1 MSTDTV
7 AKARLGDKILAAV
20 AALIALFYLIG
31 AWAAPGA
38 IELIQ
43 AALSLLF
50 LPFIWVWRTKPVL
63 SAAGFIVLLGAW
75 AAAWISQ
82 LPANL
87 GVTPW
92 ALTAPMAVYATSRY
106 VERRSIPRAVLTAA
120 LLGSFISPAMWRIDP
135 ESFLLSFQ
143 LDRRYITLLVVH
155 WAVLGSAY
163 FIAARYFDLDRQRE
177 RLAQERFYQAQEEER
192 LLIARELHDVLA
204 HSLTLIKVQANAG
217 IIAARTDTTAAEDT
231 LQSIR
236 DGADSALEEVRGIVT
251 ALRSTGPAA
260 LEPAQQLEHV
270 QGIIDG
276 FRTAGLKIDAE
287 LPSSYE
293 VSALTQLALV
303 RIISEGLTN
312 ALRHQGPGTH
322 VQLKLTLSDAARVT
336 LTSTATS
343 PTPSEV
349 SGSGVGLVGV
359 RERAQA
365 LGGHLTSSGDAQK
378 FTLDAELP
386 LHKDNHA

>member
-1 MSTDTV
+1 M
-7 AKARLGDKILAAV
+7 AKARLGDKILTAV

-143 LDRRYITLLVVH
+143 LDRRYITLLVAH

-177 RLAQERFYQAQEEER
+177 RLAQERFHQAQEEER
-192 LLIARELHDVLA
+192 LLIARELHDALA

-217 IIAARTDTTAAEDT
+217 IIAARTDSTAAEDT

-287 LPSSYE
+287 LPSSFE

-349 SGSGVGLVGV
+349 SGSDVGLVGV
-359 RERAQA
+359 KERAQA

-378 FTLDAELP
+378 FTLTAELP

>member
-1 MSTDTV
+1 MSTDAF
-7 AKARLGDKILAAV
+7 AKARLGDKILTAV
-20 AALIALFYLIG
+20 AVLIALFYLTS
-31 AWAAPGA
+31 AWANPGA

-75 AAAWISQ
+75 AAAWMSQ

-92 ALTAPMAVYATSRY
+92 ILTAPMAVYATSRY
-106 VERRSIPRAVLTAA
+106 VERRSIPRAVLIAA
-120 LLGSFISPAMWRIDP
+120 LLGSFVSPAMWRIDP

-177 RLAQERFYQAQEEER
+177 RLAQERFHQAQEEER

-217 IIAARTDTTAAEDT
+217 IIAARTDSTAAEDT

-251 ALRSTGPAA
+251 ALRSTGPSA

-276 FRTAGLKIDAE
+276 FRAAGLEIDAE

-322 VQLKLTLSDAARVT
+322 VRIKLTLSDAARVT
-336 LTSTATS
+336 LTSTASS

-349 SGSGVGLVGV
+349 SGSGVGLVGIK
-359 RERAQA
+359 ERAQA
-365 LGGHLTSSGDAQK
+365 LGGSLISSGDAQK
-378 FTLDAELP
+378 FTLAAELP

>member
-7 AKARLGDKILAAV
+7 AKARLGDKILTAV

-106 VERRSIPRAVLTAA
+106 VERRSIPRAVLAA
-120 LLGSFISPAMWRIDP
+120 AFLGSFISPAMWRIDP

-177 RLAQERFYQAQEEER
+177 RLAQERFHQAQEEER

-251 ALRSTGPAA
+251 ALRSTGPSA

-359 RERAQA
+359 KERAQA

-378 FTLDAELP
+378 FTLTAELP

>member
-1 MSTDTV
+1 M
-7 AKARLGDKILAAV
+7 AKARLGDEILTAV

-106 VERRSIPRAVLTAA
+106 VERRSIPRAVLAA
-120 LLGSFISPAMWRIDP
+120 AFLGSFISPAMWRIDP

-177 RLAQERFYQAQEEER
+177 RLAQERFHQAQEEER

-322 VQLKLTLSDAARVT
+322 VRLKLTLSDAARVT

-359 RERAQA
+359 KERAQA
-365 LGGHLTSSGDAQK
+365 LGGHLTSNGDAQK
-378 FTLDAELP
+378 FTLTAELP

>member
-1 MSTDTV
+1 M
-7 AKARLGDKILAAV
+7 AKARLGDKILTAV

-106 VERRSIPRAVLTAA
+106 VERRSIPRAVLAA
-120 LLGSFISPAMWRIDP
+120 AFLGSFISPAMWRIDP

-177 RLAQERFYQAQEEER
+177 RLAQERFHQAQEEER

-251 ALRSTGPAA
+251 ALRSTGPSA

-276 FRTAGLKIDAE
+276 FRTAGLKIDAK

-322 VQLKLTLSDAARVT
+322 VQLNLTLSDAARVN

-359 RERAQA
+359 KERAQA

-378 FTLDAELP
+378 FTLAAELP

>member
-7 AKARLGDKILAAV
+7 AKARLGDKILTAA
-20 AALIALFYLIG
+20 AALMALFYLIG

-92 ALTAPMAVYATSRY
+92 AMTAPMAVYATSRY

-120 LLGSFISPAMWRIDP
+120 FLGSFISPAMWRIDP

-177 RLAQERFYQAQEEER
+177 RLAQERFHQAQEEER

-217 IIAARTDTTAAEDT
+217 IIAARTDTTAAEST
-231 LQSIR
+231 LKSIR

-251 ALRSTGPAA
+251 ALRSTGPTA

-359 RERAQA
+359 KERAQA

-378 FTLDAELP
+378 FTLAAELP

>member
-7 AKARLGDKILAAV
+7 AKARLGDKILTAV

-177 RLAQERFYQAQEEER
+177 RLAQERFHQAQEEER

-260 LEPAQQLEHV
+260 LAPAQQLEHV

-378 FTLDAELP
+378 FMLDAELP

>member
-7 AKARLGDKILAAV
+7 ARTRLGDKILTAV
-20 AALIALFYLIG
+20 AALIVLFYLIG

-106 VERRSIPRAVLTAA
+106 VERRSIPRAVLIAA
-120 LLGSFISPAMWRIDP
+120 ILGSFISPAMWRIDP

-177 RLAQERFYQAQEEER
+177 RLAQERFHQAQEEER

-217 IIAARTDTTAAEDT
+217 IIAARTDTTAAEST
-231 LQSIR
+231 LKSIR

-251 ALRSTGPAA
+251 ALRSTGPTA

-276 FRTAGLKIDAE
+276 FRTAGLEIDAE
-287 LPSSYE
+287 LPSSFE

-359 RERAQA
+359 KERAQA
-365 LGGHLTSSGDAQK
+365 LGGHLTSNGDAQK
-378 FTLDAELP
+378 FTLTAELP

>member
-1 MSTDTV
+1 M
-7 AKARLGDKILAAV
+7 AKARLGDKILTAV

-92 ALTAPMAVYATSRY
+92 AVTAPMAVYATSRY

-177 RLAQERFYQAQEEER
+177 RLAQERFHQAQEEER

-276 FRTAGLKIDAE
+276 FRTAGLEVNAE
-287 LPSSYE
+287 LPASYE

-303 RIISEGLTN
+303 RIISEALTN

-336 LTSTATS
+336 LISTATS

-359 RERAQA
+359 KERAQA
-365 LGGHLTSSGDAQK
+365 LGGYLTSSGDAQR
-378 FTLDAELP
+378 FTLAAELP

>member
-1 MSTDTV
+1 M
-7 AKARLGDKILAAV
+7 AKARLGDKILTAV

-177 RLAQERFYQAQEEER
+177 RLAQERFHQAQEEER
-192 LLIARELHDVLA
+192 LLVARELHDVLA

-359 RERAQA
+359 KERAQA
-365 LGGHLTSSGDAQK
+365 LGGYLTSSGDAQK
-378 FTLDAELP
+378 FTLAAELP

>member
-1 MSTDTV
+1 M
-7 AKARLGDKILAAV
+7 AKARLGDKILTAV

-92 ALTAPMAVYATSRY
+92 ALTAPMAVYTTSRY
-106 VERRSIPRAVLTAA
+106 VERRSIPRAVLIAA
-120 LLGSFISPAMWRIDP
+120 FLGSFISPAMWRIDP

-177 RLAQERFYQAQEEER
+177 RLAQERFHQAQEEER

-251 ALRSTGPAA
+251 ALRSTGPTA

-276 FRTAGLKIDAE
+276 FRTAGLEIDAE
-287 LPSSYE
+287 LPSSFE

-312 ALRHQGPGTH
+312 ALRHQGPGSH

-359 RERAQA
+359 KERAQA
-365 LGGHLTSSGDAQK
+365 LGGHLTSNGNAQK
-378 FTLDAELP
+378 FTLTAELP

>member
-7 AKARLGDKILAAV
+7 AKARLGDKILTAA
-20 AALIALFYLIG
+20 AALMALFYLIG

-92 ALTAPMAVYATSRY
+92 AMTAPMAVYATSRY

-120 LLGSFISPAMWRIDP
+120 FLGSFISPAMWRIDP

-177 RLAQERFYQAQEEER
+177 RLAQERFHQAQEEER

-231 LQSIR
+231 LKSIR

-260 LEPAQQLEHV
+260 LEPAHQLEHV

-276 FRTAGLKIDAE
+276 FRTAGLEVDAE
-287 LPSSYE
+287 LPASYE

-322 VQLKLTLSDAARVT
+322 VQLNLTLSDAARVI
-336 LTSTATS
+336 LTSAATS

-359 RERAQA
+359 KERAQA
-365 LGGHLTSSGDAQK
+365 LGGSLISSGDAQK
-378 FTLDAELP
+378 FTLAAELP

>member
-1 MSTDTV
+1 M
-7 AKARLGDKILAAV
+7 AKARLGDKILTAV

-43 AALSLLF
+43 AELSLLF

-177 RLAQERFYQAQEEER
+177 RLAQERFHQAQEEER

-378 FTLDAELP
+378 FMLDAELP

>member
-1 MSTDTV
+1 M
-7 AKARLGDKILAAV
+7 AKARLGDKILTAV

-143 LDRRYITLLVVH
+143 LYRRYITLLVVH

-177 RLAQERFYQAQEEER
+177 RLAQERFHQAQEEER

-359 RERAQA
+359 KERAQA
-365 LGGHLTSSGDAQK
+365 LGGYLTSSGDAQK
-378 FTLDAELP
+378 FTLAAELP

>member
-1 MSTDTV
+1 M
-7 AKARLGDKILAAV
+7 AKARLGDKILTAV

-31 AWAAPGA
+31 AWVAPGA

-106 VERRSIPRAVLTAA
+106 VERRSIPRAVLAA
-120 LLGSFISPAMWRIDP
+120 AFLGSFISPAMWRIDP

-177 RLAQERFYQAQEEER
+177 RLAQERFHQAQEEER

-217 IIAARTDTTAAEDT
+217 IIAARTDTTAAEDS

-251 ALRSTGPAA
+251 ALRSTGPSA

-322 VQLKLTLSDAARVT
+322 VQLNLTLSDAARVT

-359 RERAQA
+359 KERAQA
-365 LGGHLTSSGDAQK
+365 LGGHLTSNGDAQK
-378 FTLDAELP
+378 FTLTAELP
-386 LHKDNHA
+386 LHKDNHV

>member
-7 AKARLGDKILAAV
+7 AKARLGDKILTAV
-20 AALIALFYLIG
+20 AALIALFYLIS
-31 AWAAPGA
+31 AWADPGA

-177 RLAQERFYQAQEEER
+177 RLAQERFHQAQEEER
-192 LLIARELHDVLA
+192 LLVARELHDVLA

-217 IIAARTDTTAAEDT
+217 IIAARTDSTAAEDT
-231 LQSIR
+231 LKSIR

-287 LPSSYE
+287 LPSSFE

-322 VQLKLTLSDAARVT
+322 VQLKLTLSDAARVI
-336 LTSTATS
+336 LTSAATS

-359 RERAQA
+359 KERAQA
-365 LGGHLTSSGDAQK
+365 LGGSLISSGDAQK
-378 FTLDAELP
+378 FTLAAELP

>member
-1 MSTDTV
+1 M
-7 AKARLGDKILAAV
+7 AKARLGDKILTAV

-177 RLAQERFYQAQEEER
+177 RLAQERFHQAQEEER

-365 LGGHLTSSGDAQK
+365 LGGYLTSSGDAQK
-378 FTLDAELP
+378 FTLAAELP

>member
-7 AKARLGDKILAAV
+7 AKARLGDKILTAV

-92 ALTAPMAVYATSRY
+92 ALTAPMAVYTTSRY
-106 VERRSIPRAVLTAA
+106 VERRSIPRAVLAA
-120 LLGSFISPAMWRIDP
+120 AFLGSFISPAMWRIDP

-163 FIAARYFDLDRQRE
+163 CIAARYFDLDRQRE
-177 RLAQERFYQAQEEER
+177 RLAQERFHQAQEEER
-192 LLIARELHDVLA
+192 LLVARELHDVLA

-251 ALRSTGPAA
+251 ALRSTGPTA

-276 FRTAGLKIDAE
+276 FRTAGLEIDAE
-287 LPSSYE
+287 LPSSFE

-359 RERAQA
+359 KERAQA
-365 LGGHLTSSGDAQK
+365 LGGHLTSNGDAQK
-378 FTLDAELP
+378 FTLTAELP

>member
-7 AKARLGDKILAAV
+7 AKARLGDKILTAV

-92 ALTAPMAVYATSRY
+92 AMTAPMAVYATSRY

-120 LLGSFISPAMWRIDP
+120 FLGSFISPAMWRIDP

-177 RLAQERFYQAQEEER
+177 RLAQERFHQAQEEER

-217 IIAARTDTTAAEDT
+217 IIAARADTTAAEET
-231 LQSIR
+231 LKSIR

-251 ALRSTGPAA
+251 ALRSTGPTA

-359 RERAQA
+359 KERAQA
-365 LGGHLTSSGDAQK
+365 LGGHLTSNGDAQK
-378 FTLDAELP
+378 FTLAAELP
-386 LHKDNHA
+386 LHKEHHA

>member
-1 MSTDTV
+1 M
-7 AKARLGDKILAAV
+7 AKARLGDKILTAV

-177 RLAQERFYQAQEEER
+177 RLAQERFHQAQEEER

-287 LPSSYE
+287 LPSSFE

-359 RERAQA
+359 KERAQA
-365 LGGHLTSSGDAQK
+365 LGGYLTSSGDAQK
-378 FTLDAELP
+378 FTLAAELP

>member
-7 AKARLGDKILAAV
+7 AKARLGDKILTAV

-92 ALTAPMAVYATSRY
+92 VLTAPMAVYATSRY
-106 VERRSIPRAVLTAA
+106 VERRSIPRAVLIAA
-120 LLGSFISPAMWRIDP
+120 LLGSFVSPAMWRIDP

-177 RLAQERFYQAQEEER
+177 RLAQERFHQAQEEER
-192 LLIARELHDVLA
+192 LLIARELHDILA

-217 IIAARTDTTAAEDT
+217 IIAAQTDTGAAEET
-231 LQSIR
+231 LNSIR
-236 DGADSALEEVRGIVT
+236 DDADSALEEVRGIVT
-251 ALRSTGPAA
+251 ALRSTGPTA

-287 LPSSYE
+287 LPTSYE

-322 VQLKLTLSDAARVT
+322 VQLNLTLSDAARVI
-336 LTSTATS
+336 LTSAATS

-359 RERAQA
+359 KERAQA
-365 LGGHLTSSGDAQK
+365 LGGSLISSGDAQK
-378 FTLDAELP
+378 FTLAAELP

>member
-1 MSTDTV
+1 M
-7 AKARLGDKILAAV
+7 AKARLGDKILTAV

-50 LPFIWVWRTKPVL
+50 LPLIWVWRTKPVL

-106 VERRSIPRAVLTAA
+106 VERRSIPRAVLIAA
-120 LLGSFISPAMWRIDP
+120 FLGSFVSPAMWRIDP

-177 RLAQERFYQAQEEER
+177 RLAQERFHQAQEEER

-217 IIAARTDTTAAEDT
+217 IIAARTDSTAAEDT
-231 LQSIR
+231 LKSIR

-251 ALRSTGPAA
+251 ALRSTGPTA

-276 FRTAGLKIDAE
+276 FRTAGLEIDAE
-287 LPSSYE
+287 LPSSFE

-359 RERAQA
+359 KERAQA
-365 LGGHLTSSGDAQK
+365 LGGHLTSNGDAQK
-378 FTLDAELP
+378 FTLTAELP

>member
-1 MSTDTV
+1 MSTDAF
-7 AKARLGDKILAAV
+7 AKARLGDKILTAV
-20 AALIALFYLIG
+20 AVLIALFYLTS
-31 AWAAPGA
+31 AWANPGA

-75 AAAWISQ
+75 AAAWMSQ

-92 ALTAPMAVYATSRY
+92 ILTAPMAVYATSRY
-106 VERRSIPRAVLTAA
+106 VERRSIPRAVLIAA
-120 LLGSFISPAMWRIDP
+120 LLGSFVSPAMWRIDP

-177 RLAQERFYQAQEEER
+177 RLAQERFHQAQEEER
-192 LLIARELHDVLA
+192 LLIARELHDILA

-217 IIAARTDTTAAEDT
+217 IIAAQTDTGAAEET
-231 LQSIR
+231 LNSIR
-236 DGADSALEEVRGIVT
+236 DDADSALEEVRGIVT
-251 ALRSTGPAA
+251 ALRSTGPTA

-276 FRTAGLKIDAE
+276 FRTAGLEIDAE
-287 LPSSYE
+287 LPTSYE

-322 VQLKLTLSDAARVT
+322 VQLNLTLSDAARVI
-336 LTSTATS
+336 LTSAATS

-359 RERAQA
+359 KERAQA
-365 LGGHLTSSGDAQK
+365 LGGSLISSGDAQK
-378 FTLDAELP
+378 FTLAAELP

>member
-1 MSTDTV
+1 MSIDTV
-7 AKARLGDKILAAV
+7 AKARLGDKILTAA
-20 AALIALFYLIG
+20 AALMALFYLIG

-92 ALTAPMAVYATSRY
+92 AMTAPMAVYATSRY

-120 LLGSFISPAMWRIDP
+120 FLGSFISPAMWRIDP

-177 RLAQERFYQAQEEER
+177 RLAQERFHQAQEEER

-231 LQSIR
+231 LKSIR

-260 LEPAQQLEHV
+260 LEPAHQLEHV

-276 FRTAGLKIDAE
+276 FRTAGLEVDAE
-287 LPSSYE
+287 LPASYE

-336 LTSTATS
+336 LTSTASS

-359 RERAQA
+359 KERAQA

-378 FTLDAELP
+378 FTLAAELP

>member
-7 AKARLGDKILAAV
+7 ARTRLGDKILTAV

-120 LLGSFISPAMWRIDP
+120 FMGSLISPAMWRIDP

-177 RLAQERFYQAQEEER
+177 RLAQERFHQAQEEER

-231 LQSIR
+231 LQTIR

-251 ALRSTGPAA
+251 ALRSTGPTA

-276 FRTAGLKIDAE
+276 FRTAGLKIDAK

-359 RERAQA
+359 KERAQA
-365 LGGHLTSSGDAQK
+365 LGGSLINSGDAQK

>member
-7 AKARLGDKILAAV
+7 AKARLGDKILTAV
-20 AALIALFYLIG
+20 AGLIAVFYLIS
-31 AWAAPGA
+31 AWANPGA

-106 VERRSIPRAVLTAA
+106 VERRSIPRAVLIAA
-120 LLGSFISPAMWRIDP
+120 FLGSFISPAMWRIDP

-143 LDRRYITLLVVH
+143 LDRRYITLLVAH

-177 RLAQERFYQAQEEER
+177 RLAQERFHQAQEEER
-192 LLIARELHDVLA
+192 LLIARELHDALA

-217 IIAARTDTTAAEDT
+217 IIAARTDSTAAEDT

-251 ALRSTGPAA
+251 ALRSTGPTA

-276 FRTAGLKIDAE
+276 FRTAGLEVDAE
-287 LPSSYE
+287 LPASYE

-303 RIISEGLTN
+303 RIISEALTN

-349 SGSGVGLVGV
+349 SGSDVGLVGV
-359 RERAQA
+359 KERAQA

-378 FTLDAELP
+378 FTLTAELP

>member
-7 AKARLGDKILAAV
+7 AKARLGDKILTAV

-92 ALTAPMAVYATSRY
+92 ALTAPMAVYTTSRY
-106 VERRSIPRAVLTAA
+106 VERRSIPRAVLIAA
-120 LLGSFISPAMWRIDP
+120 FLGSFISPAMWRIDP

-177 RLAQERFYQAQEEER
+177 RLAQERFHQAQEEER

-217 IIAARTDTTAAEDT
+217 IIAARTDSTAAEDT

-251 ALRSTGPAA
+251 ALRSTGPSA

-276 FRTAGLKIDAE
+276 FRTAGLEVDAE
-287 LPSSYE
+287 LPASYE

-303 RIISEGLTN
+303 RIISEALTN

-336 LTSTATS
+336 LISTATS

-359 RERAQA
+359 KERAQA
-365 LGGHLTSSGDAQK
+365 LGGYLTSSGDAQR
-378 FTLDAELP
+378 FTLAAELP

>member
-1 MSTDTV
+1 M
-7 AKARLGDKILAAV
+7 AKARLGDKILTAV

-177 RLAQERFYQAQEEER
+177 RLAQERFHQAQEEER

-217 IIAARTDTTAAEDT
+217 IITARTDTTAAEDT

-251 ALRSTGPAA
+251 ALRSTGPTA

-276 FRTAGLKIDAE
+276 FRTAGLEIDAE
-287 LPSSYE
+287 LPSSFE

-312 ALRHQGPGTH
+312 ALRHQGPGSH

-359 RERAQA
+359 KERAQA
-365 LGGHLTSSGDAQK
+365 LGGHLTSNGDAQK
-378 FTLDAELP
+378 FTLTAELP

>member
-7 AKARLGDKILAAV
+7 AKARLGDKILTAV
-20 AALIALFYLIG
+20 AALIALFYLIE
-31 AWAAPGA
+31 AWADPGA

-43 AALSLLF
+43 AVLSLLF

-106 VERRSIPRAVLTAA
+106 VERRSIPRAVLAAA

-177 RLAQERFYQAQEEER
+177 RLAQERFHQAQEEER

-217 IIAARTDTTAAEDT
+217 IIAARTDPTAAEDT

-236 DGADSALEEVRGIVT
+236 DGADSALEEVREIVT
-251 ALRSTGPAA
+251 ALRSTGPTA

-287 LPSSYE
+287 LPASYE

-359 RERAQA
+359 KERAQA

-386 LHKDNHA
+386 LHKDNHV

>member
-1 MSTDTV
+1 MSIDTV
-7 AKARLGDKILAAV
+7 AKARLGDKILTAV

-177 RLAQERFYQAQEEER
+177 RLAQERFHQAQEEER

-359 RERAQA
+359 KERAQA
-365 LGGHLTSSGDAQK
+365 LGGHLTSNGDAQK
-378 FTLDAELP
+378 FTLAAELP
-386 LHKDNHA
+386 LHKEHHA

>member
-7 AKARLGDKILAAV
+7 AKARLGDKILTAV

-177 RLAQERFYQAQEEER
+177 RLAQERFHQAQEEER
-192 LLIARELHDVLA
+192 LLVARELHDVLA

-217 IIAARTDTTAAEDT
+217 IIAARTDSTAAEDT
-231 LQSIR
+231 LKSIR

-251 ALRSTGPAA
+251 ALRSTGPTA

-276 FRTAGLKIDAE
+276 FRTAGLEIDAE
-287 LPSSYE
+287 LPSSFE

-303 RIISEGLTN
+303 RIISERLTN

-359 RERAQA
+359 KERAQA
-365 LGGHLTSSGDAQK
+365 LGGHLTSNGDSQK
-378 FTLDAELP
+378 FTLAAELP

>member
-1 MSTDTV
+1 M
-7 AKARLGDKILAAV
+7 AKARLGDKILTAV

-177 RLAQERFYQAQEEER
+177 RLAQERFHQAQEEER

-359 RERAQA
+359 TERAQA

>member
-7 AKARLGDKILAAV
+7 ARTRLGDKILTAV
-20 AALIALFYLIG
+20 AALIAVFYLIS
-31 AWAAPGA
+31 AWANPGA

-120 LLGSFISPAMWRIDP
+120 FMGSLISPAMWRIDP

-177 RLAQERFYQAQEEER
+177 RLAQERFHQAQEEER

-217 IIAARTDTTAAEDT
+217 IIAARMDTTAAQDT
-231 LQSIR
+231 LKSIR
-236 DGADSALEEVRGIVT
+236 DGADSALEEVRAIVT
-251 ALRSTGPAA
+251 ALRSTGPTA

-276 FRTAGLKIDAE
+276 FRTAGLKIDAK

-359 RERAQA
+359 KERAQA
-365 LGGHLTSSGDAQK
+365 LGGSLINSGDAQK

>member
-7 AKARLGDKILAAV
+7 AKARLGDKILTAV

-177 RLAQERFYQAQEEER
+177 RLAQERFHQAQEEER

-217 IIAARTDTTAAEDT
+217 IITARTDTTAAEDT

-251 ALRSTGPAA
+251 ALRSTGPTA

-276 FRTAGLKIDAE
+276 FRTAGLEIDAE
-287 LPSSYE
+287 LPSSFE

-312 ALRHQGPGTH
+312 ALRHQGPGSH

-359 RERAQA
+359 KERAQA
-365 LGGHLTSSGDAQK
+365 LGGHLTSNGDAQK
-378 FTLDAELP
+378 FTLTAELP

>member
-1 MSTDTV
+1 M
-7 AKARLGDKILAAV
+7 AKARLGDKILTAV

-38 IELIQ
+38 IDLIQ

-106 VERRSIPRAVLTAA
+106 VERRSIPRVVLAA
-120 LLGSFISPAMWRIDP
+120 AFLGSFISPAMWRIDP

-177 RLAQERFYQAQEEER
+177 RLAQERFHQAQEEER

-236 DGADSALEEVRGIVT
+236 DGADSALKEVRGIVT
-251 ALRSTGPAA
+251 ALRSTGPSA

-322 VQLKLTLSDAARVT
+322 VQLNLTLSDAARVT
-336 LTSTATS
+336 LTSTASS

-359 RERAQA
+359 KERAQA

-378 FTLDAELP
+378 FTLAAELP

>member
-1 MSTDTV
+1 M
-7 AKARLGDKILAAV
+7 AKARLGDKILTAV

-177 RLAQERFYQAQEEER
+177 RLAQERFHQAQEEER

-217 IIAARTDTTAAEDT
+217 IIAARTDSTAAEDT
-231 LQSIR
+231 LQNIR

-251 ALRSTGPAA
+251 ALRSTGPSA

-276 FRTAGLKIDAE
+276 FRTADLKIDAE
-287 LPSSYE
+287 LPASYE

-336 LTSTATS
+336 LISTATS

-359 RERAQA
+359 KERAQA
-365 LGGHLTSSGDAQK
+365 LGGYLTSGGDAQK
-378 FTLDAELP
+378 FTLAAELP
-386 LHKDNHA
+386 LHKDNHV

>member
-7 AKARLGDKILAAV
+7 AKARLGDKILTAA
-20 AALIALFYLIG
+20 AALMALFYLIG

-92 ALTAPMAVYATSRY
+92 AMTAPMAVYATSRY

-120 LLGSFISPAMWRIDP
+120 FLGSFISPAMWRIDP

-177 RLAQERFYQAQEEER
+177 RLAQERFHQAQEEER

-260 LEPAQQLEHV
+260 LEPAHQLEHV

-276 FRTAGLKIDAE
+276 FRTAGLEVDAE
-287 LPSSYE
+287 LPASYE

-336 LTSTATS
+336 LTSTASS

-359 RERAQA
+359 KERAQA

-378 FTLDAELP
+378 FTLAAELP

>member
-1 MSTDTV
+1 M
-7 AKARLGDKILAAV
+7 AKARLGDKILTAV

-177 RLAQERFYQAQEEER
+177 RLAQERFHQAQEEER

-251 ALRSTGPAA
+251 ALRSTGPTA

-276 FRTAGLKIDAE
+276 FRTAGLEIDAE
-287 LPSSYE
+287 LPSSFE

-312 ALRHQGPGTH
+312 ALRHQGPGSH

-359 RERAQA
+359 KERAQA
-365 LGGHLTSSGDAQK
+365 LGGHLTSNGDAQK
-378 FTLDAELP
+378 FTLTAELP